1 MWERQ
6 VADNAR
12 RFQELTERV
21 ARLRITESSPDGTV
35 RVTVSA
41 SGLLTDLV
49 LRDSRYPR
57 PASEVAAQVMDC
69 LQRAQA
75 RIPDLLQHEI
85 ATTVGTQ
92 DPSAHLLVDDARRRF
107 PAPPPRPEQRREPE
121 VVPPQAVPV
130 APRQPNRPRDE
141 DDWDGREIMQDI

>member
-41 SGLLTDLV
+41 NGLLTDLV

-57 PASEVAAQVMDC
+57 PAAETAAQIMDC

-85 ATTVGTQ
+85 SSTVGAQ
-92 DPSAHLLVDDARRRF
+92 DPSAQLLINDARQRF
-107 PAPPPRPEQRREPE
+107 PAPPPRLEPRL
-121 VVPPQAVPV
+121 VPDAVPV
-130 APRQPNRPRDE
+130 PPRQTTQPRDE